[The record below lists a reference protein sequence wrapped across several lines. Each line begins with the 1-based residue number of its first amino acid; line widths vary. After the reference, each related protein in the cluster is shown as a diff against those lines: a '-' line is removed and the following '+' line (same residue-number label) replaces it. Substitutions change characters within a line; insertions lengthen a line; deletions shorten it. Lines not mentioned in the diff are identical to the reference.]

1 MASSQDYYLRFIS
14 ESVNASSLSEVQG
27 RMAAIGEEARR
38 INVANAGMKEWA
50 KDLGVSVSSLQ
61 QSMKNFAGSTEA
73 ATVAHRALN
82 RELTG
87 SVEQATKLESLFG
100 RIAGRIGGAEL
111 LGKAAGIPG
120 GGFIGSQLMYGL
132 GGSISGGA
140 MMGLGAA
147 LGGAAAVY
155 GLDKLTDSMLKQA
168 QALVNLS
175 KETGDTIQHI
185 QILGEVSKITGVS
198 TTGLMV
204 VVKDLSK
211 TIVTGG
217 EESKRMQQALSELGL
232 NAGIAFEA
240 PQRQLSDLMGALRQ
254 IPSDAERARLV
265 VTMFGEAGRQLL
277 PLVDSFKEVEAAA
290 KASGAIIDSGL
301 VQRLADLKQYS
312 AETSGS
318 WATISANVAYWFG
331 IMREAAAAGFLRSA
345 GVTPGGGAGGY
356 PVYPVGREVIDEQNR
371 QAAGQMSK
379 GAGMRRLYELEQSE
393 LGGGTAVENA
403 QAQVRSAE
411 SRLQSARTQY
421 ATTGEYSVTEMGPS
435 GTSLIRPY
443 TDISGINQLRTGV
456 STAKERVKSLQEAAN
471 RQREFETFIAQPGVD
486 SKDWATRGAELVR
499 KFGGTSIAGTQAY
512 RDYLGRSFG
521 GTLQAGHEGIV
532 DYAQKL
538 LAGGPDETAAKEQHR
553 VYTEQESL
561 RQKTTELNAS
571 EIEEQGKMAL
581 SHIQGTGSAAEAQAK
596 MGAALAGG
604 YSTYG
609 MSPEQR
615 ARRQAE
621 QEINVALSGG
631 VARGALLQQQANQMY
646 GTAGQL
652 IAAGDPKAAA
662 QQFKDAQD
670 KEREARTAVTD
681 ALTKSIDVVN
691 KFNEG
696 IDKASEKVTQ
706 EVAGDITSVLM
717 GAQRG
722 AYKGRGGQATL
733 DALRSI
739 GEKLESEFLT
749 NIAKHELMGSVDA
762 NGNPTGPIT
771 GLQKLGSK
779 LPPWLTQGTVL
790 QQMDEKMKIGQ
801 GIDTSRLMI
810 NVDTN
815 ISAMARAYANL
826 PGSGGGS
833 AGGGPTSYGGFS
845 IPTPFGMIS
854 LPNLSALSAIASG
867 AAAGAGAT
875 AGSGGGVVSLGAWIG
890 SNNDPIGVGAGSTGG
905 MDANSAPATSSGGL
919 TVGQALKLAGV
930 GLAMYQGIST
940 AAKGGARNALSGSGE
955 MLGGLAGL
963 ASTLAAIAP
972 AAPYLAAAAA
982 AVGFAAALIP
992 DPRTTRANQIN
1003 KAIFTDTYL
1012 APQAQNISEGGNAG
1026 YADVNFAGG
1035 VRTSGLSPFPQT
1047 AGGYLDVPR
1056 RTVVP
1061 GHTIGQFGGYTG
1073 TPGAIVTPTAPSHI
1087 TIVAMDSESFHQFA
1101 QRNGPALAN
1110 GLHHALNGGQAT
1122 ELVSTLGSHLGLR

>member
-1 MASSQDYYLRFIS
+1 
-14 ESVNASSLSEVQG
+14 
-27 RMAAIGEEARR
+27 
-38 INVANAGMKEWA
+38 
-50 KDLGVSVSSLQ
+50 
-61 QSMKNFAGSTEA
+61 
-73 ATVAHRALN
+73 
-82 RELTG
+82 
-87 SVEQATKLESLFG
+87 
-100 RIAGRIGGAEL
+100 
-111 LGKAAGIPG
+111 
-120 GGFIGSQLMYGL
+120 
-132 GGSISGGA
+132 
-140 MMGLGAA
+140 
-147 LGGAAAVY
+147 
-155 GLDKLTDSMLKQA
+155 
-168 QALVNLS
+168 
-175 KETGDTIQHI
+175 
-185 QILGEVSKITGVS
+185 
-198 TTGLMV
+198 
-204 VVKDLSK
+204 
-211 TIVTGG
+211 
-217 EESKRMQQALSELGL
+217 
-232 NAGIAFEA
+232 
-240 PQRQLSDLMGALRQ
+240 
-254 IPSDAERARLV
+254 
-265 VTMFGEAGRQLL
+265 
-277 PLVDSFKEVEAAA
+277 
-290 KASGAIIDSGL
+290 L
-301 VQRLADLKQYS
+301 VQRLAELKQYS
-312 AETSGS
+312 AETSIA

-331 IMREAAAAGFLRSA
+331 IMREAAAAGFLRFVGFAA
-345 GVTPGGGAGGY
+345 GVPGGGGGGGAT
-356 PVYPVGREVIDEQNR
+356 YPVGKEVIDEQNR
-371 QAAGQMSK
+371 QAADQRVK

-403 QAQVRSAE
+403 QAQVRAAE
-411 SRLQSARTQY
+411 GRLQSARTQY
-421 ATTGEYSVTEMGPS
+421 ATTGEYSVTEMGPG

-456 STAKERVKSLQEAAN
+456 STAKGRVKSLQEEVS
-471 RQREFETFIAQPGVD
+471 RQREFETFIAEPVVD
-486 SKDWATRGAELVR
+486 SKDWARRGAELVR
-499 KFGGTSIAGTQAY
+499 KFGGTSVAGTQAY

-521 GTLQAGHEGIV
+521 GTLQSGHEGIV

-538 LAGGPDETAAKEQHR
+538 LAGPQDETAAKEQHR
-553 VYTEQESL
+553 VYTKQESL

-571 EIEEQGKMAL
+571 EIEEQGRMAL
-581 SHIQGTGSAAEAQAK
+581 SHIQGVGSAAEAQSK

-609 MSPEQR
+609 MTPEQV
-615 ARRQAE
+615 ARKRAE

-662 QQFKDAQD
+662 QQFKDGQD
-670 KEREARTAVTD
+670 KEREARTAETD
-681 ALTKSIDVVN
+681 ALTKSIDIIN
-691 KFNEG
+691 KFSEG

-722 AYKGRGGQATL
+722 AYKGKGGQATL

-801 GIDTSRLMI
+801 GVDTSRLMI
-810 NVDTN
+810 NIDTN
-815 ISAMARAYANL
+815 ISTMARAYANL
-826 PGSGGGS
+826 PGAGGGS

-845 IPTPFGMIS
+845 IPTPFGS
-854 LPNLSALSAIASG
+854 LTIPNLSALASYATVGSG
-867 AAAGAGAT
+867 AY
-875 AGSGGGVVSLGAWIG
+875 GSGGGVVSLGAWIG
-890 SNNDPIGVGAGSTGG
+890 DNNNPIGVGAGSTGG
-905 MDANSAPATSSGGL
+905 MDANTATATDGKL
-919 TVGQALKLAGV
+919 TIGQALKLAGV

-940 AAKGGARNALSGSGE
+940 VAKGGARNALSGTGE

-982 AVGFAAALIP
+982 AVGFAAALMP
-992 DPRTTRANQIN
+992 DPRTQRANQIN

-1035 VRTSGLSPFPQT
+1035 VRTSNLSPFPQVSQ
-1047 AGGYLDVPR
+1047 GYLDVPR

-1061 GHTIGQFGGYTG
+1061 GHTISQFGGYTG
-1073 TPGAIVTPTAPSHI
+1073 TPGAIVTPHPPQ
-1087 TIVAMDSESFHQFA
+1087 TIVINAMDSESFHNFV
-1101 QRNGPALAN
+1101 QRNSGSILNAAHH
-1110 GLHHALNGGQAT
+1110 GLQSGQGT
-1122 ELVSTLGSHLGLR
+1122 EFISAMGSHLGLR